1 MSNSDM
7 KRMPGGPMKGGPMGR
22 GPMGH
27 GHGAAMGEKANDFSG
42 TMKQLMKYMSK
53 YKIAIIAVLLFAIGS
68 TVFSIVGPKILGKA
82 TTKIFEGLM
91 AKVSG
96 TGGIDFGAIEKIL
109 LILVCLYLVSALF
122 SFVQGYIMSGISQK
136 ISYEMRNQISEK
148 INRMP
153 MKYFDTKTHGEIL
166 SRITNDVDTLGMSL
180 NQSLTQ
186 LITSVTTMVGILIM
200 MLSISWIMTLA
211 ALVIIPL
218 SMFAVRKVV
227 GRSQKYF
234 KKQQRFLGHVN
245 GLVEE
250 NYGGHQIVRVFNKEE
265 EVTEEFNKLNDE
277 LYDSAWRSQF
287 LSGMMQP
294 LMAFIGNLG
303 YVMVSILGGWLAIRK
318 TIEVGDIQS
327 FIQYVRNFTQP
338 INQLAQV
345 ANQLQSTAAAAERVF
360 EFLDEEEEDQIV
372 INPADV
378 NDIKGN
384 IEFEHVNFGYKENKT
399 IIHDFSVN
407 VKKGQKIAIV
417 GPTGAGKTTIV
428 KLLMRFYDVNSG
440 SIKIDGHDI
449 RNFNRSELREA
460 FGMVLQDTWLFN
472 GTIKENIRY
481 GKLDATDEEVVEAA
495 KSANVHH
502 FIKTLNDGYNMVL
515 DEEASNVSQG
525 QKQLL
530 TIARAILADPKILI
544 LDEATSSVDTR
555 TELLI
560 QKAMDN
566 LMEGRTS
573 FIIAHRLSTIKDAD
587 MILVMNEGDI
597 VEQGSHEE
605 LLEKGGFYAKLYN
618 SQFED
623 DEAM

>member
-136 ISYEMRNQISEK
+136 ISYEMRNQILEK

-166 SRITNDVDTLGMSL
+166 SRITNDIDTLGMSL

-200 MLSISWIMTLA
+200 MLSISWLMTLA

-218 SMFAVRKVV
+218 SLFAVRKVV

-234 KKQQRFLGHVN
+234 KKQQRYLGHVN

-265 EVTEEFNKLNDE
+265 EVTEQFNKLNDE
-277 LYDSAWRSQF
+277 LYDSAWKSQF

-360 EFLDEEEEDQIV
+360 EFLDEEEEDQTV

-440 SIKIDGHDI
+440 AIKIDGHDI

>member
-136 ISYEMRNQISEK
+136 ISYEMRNQILEK

-166 SRITNDVDTLGMSL
+166 SRITNDIDTLGMSL

-218 SMFAVRKVV
+218 SLFAVRKVV

-440 SIKIDGHDI
+440 AIKIDGHDI

>member
-166 SRITNDVDTLGMSL
+166 SRITNDIDTLGMSL

-200 MLSISWIMTLA
+200 MLSISWLMTLA

-218 SMFAVRKVV
+218 SLFAVRKVV

-234 KKQQRFLGHVN
+234 KKQQRYLGHVN

-265 EVTEEFNKLNDE
+265 EVTEQFNKLNDE
-277 LYDSAWRSQF
+277 LYDSAWKSQF

-360 EFLDEEEEDQIV
+360 EFLDEEEEDQTV
-372 INPADV
+372 INPADA

-502 FIKTLNDGYNMVL
+502 FIKTLNDGYDMVL

-605 LLEKGGFYAKLYN
+605 LLAKDGFYAKLYN